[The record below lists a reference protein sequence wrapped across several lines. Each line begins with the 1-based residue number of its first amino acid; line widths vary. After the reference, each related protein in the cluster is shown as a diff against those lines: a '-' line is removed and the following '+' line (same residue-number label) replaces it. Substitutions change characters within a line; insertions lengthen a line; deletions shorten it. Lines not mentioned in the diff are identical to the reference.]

1 MCEVDPCVFGKCLL
15 TNTGF
20 KCKCQLGYVGRMCD
34 QKQQPCTANPCEGR
48 GECFNRNGGFFCRCH
63 AWWEGQ
69 RCEKRMTRIPYK
81 PLSDRMLQEPFWLG
95 LITVFVVLAFIG
107 LVWCAKRHFPEK
119 IEKLLTEEAERN
131 RRNKI
136 NVYYFNIV
144 ILHNLTFSA
153 PGMISGNHHHH
164 QSLREQLQFT
174 NTASTHS
181 TVSTPGQHRTI
192 FTRLGIRKPSI
203 ISINSPQ
210 PPIAANCSPTART
223 FSLDD
228 LLRPPLRRNNIIQ
241 FVILVV

>member
-1 MCEVDPCVFGKCLL
+1 MTRFCGLGMCEVDPCVFGKCLL

-34 QKQQPCTANPCEGR
+34 RKQQPCTANPCEGR

-131 RRNKI
+131 RRNTLT
-136 NVYYFNIV
+136 Y
-144 ILHNLTFSA
+144 TFSTKLYYIH
-153 PGMISGNHHHH
+153 MKLFSSWHD
-164 QSLREQLQFT
+164 Q
-174 NTASTHS
+174 
-181 TVSTPGQHRTI
+181 
-192 FTRLGIRKPSI
+192 RKSPSSSI
-203 ISINSPQ
+203 IARA
-210 PPIAANCSPTART
+210 IAVHKYSFNP
-223 FSLDD
+223 LDGIYTWPAPYNFYATWHTKTID
-228 LLRPPLRRNNIIQ
+228 NQ
-241 FVILVV
+241 YK